1 MPDVEPPAPAGPAPA
16 VSAPG
21 SLTLPAVPLRDNVV
35 FPSQLAP
42 LAAGRPRSVAA
53 LEAAVNGDGRVV
65 LAIQRDAER
74 DDASIDDV
82 HAIAVIAHV
91 GAFRRLPGGGA
102 HALVE
107 GKERVRIDA
116 FDASGDAWIATV
128 TPIPVEPVEGT
139 EVDALFGSVR
149 SLFADYVNAGAQVG
163 ADTAVAMARASQPE
177 LIADIASTCPDFGFD
192 DRVALLQ
199 ETDTIARLRT
209 LIPLLARE
217 VEVAQLRTKIHEDV
231 QKTINNSQREHILR
245 EQLRAIR
252 KELTELDDAGEDDED
267 LAARVEKAGM
277 PDNVRQRV
285 LKEVHRLE
293 QIPSASPEMGMVR
306 TWVDWLLDLPWVD
319 PPAET
324 LDIER
329 AAAILDED
337 HYGLTKVKDRIL
349 EWLAVRERIRTKG
362 IAEEAASAE
371 REARASA
378 EPENAASVA
387 TADETTQEA
396 GGGAGGSADPRP
408 GAAQDVPRTQDDEES
423 DRAGDRRG
431 VPAPTGP
438 AALAAAP
445 KPRRT
450 LQTPI
455 LCFVGPPGVGKT
467 SLGRSIARA
476 LDRKFV
482 RMSLGGIRDE
492 AEIRG
497 HRRTYIGALPGRIIQ
512 SMRTGGTRN
521 AVIMLDEIDK
531 VGADFRGDP
540 SAALLE
546 VLDPEQNWE
555 FSDHYLEVP
564 YDLSQVLFITTAN
577 IAETISPP
585 LRDRMEIIRITG
597 YTEQEKVQI
606 AERHLVPRQLDQHS
620 LDITELE
627 IPRETIVAMLHGY
640 TREAGVRQLD
650 RTIAEVARKVPRKL
664 AAGAVPPV
672 VITPADLS
680 DLLGPRRHDYGEA
693 QEQDEIGAVTGVVVS
708 EVGGDIITVE
718 ALAIETKPDLVLTG
732 QLGSVMEES
741 ARAALSWAKVH
752 AVEYG
757 APRDFFDTHA
767 IHVHVPAGAIPKDGP
782 SAGVTMATAM
792 VSVASSRRVRRDLAM
807 TGEVTLRGK
816 VLPIGGVKDKLLAAH
831 RSGLKTFILPAKN
844 VRDLYE
850 VDKEI
855 LDAIEVVPVDN
866 VGEVLDRAL
875 VESDVPRKRERRGA
889 GFVLPITSADVIGP
903 INAEPA

>member
-16 VSAPG
+16 EPAPV

-277 PDNVRQRV
+277 PDNVKQRV

-349 EWLAVRERIRTKG
+349 EWLAVRERIRAKG
-362 IAEEAASAE
+362 IAEEAASEIAK
-371 REARASA
+371 EA
-378 EPENAASVA
+378 AA
-387 TADETTQEA
+387 ETTKAEA
-396 GGGAGGSADPRP
+396 AVDVEEAANVEGEDPTTAE
-408 GAAQDVPRTQDDEES
+408 AAHEAELVVLT
-423 DRAGDRRG
+423 
-431 VPAPTGP
+431 
-438 AALAAAP
+438 AAP
-445 KPRRT
+445 KKRRT

-512 SMRTGGTRN
+512 SMRTAGTRN

-620 LDITELE
+620 LDVTELE

-875 VESDVPRKRERRGA
+875 VESDAPRKRERRGA

-903 INAEPA
+903 INAEHA

>member
-1 MPDVEPPAPAGPAPA
+1 MPEAELSAPDEPAAGPPPPA
-16 VSAPG
+16 SM
-21 SLTLPAVPLRDNVV
+21 TLPAVPLRDNVV

-65 LAIQRDAER
+65 LAIQRDAAR
-74 DDASIDDV
+74 DEASLDDV
-82 HAIAVIAHV
+82 HTIAVIAHV

-116 FDASGDAWIATV
+116 FDATGDAWIATV
-128 TPIPVEPVEGT
+128 TPVTADITEGT

-163 ADTAVAMARASQPE
+163 ADTAVAMARAGDPE
-177 LIADIASTCPDFGFD
+177 LIADIASTCPDFDFD

-199 ETDTIARLRT
+199 QTDPIARLRT

-267 LAARVEKAGM
+267 LATRVEKAGM
-277 PDNVRQRV
+277 PENVKTRV

-329 AAAILDED
+329 ASAILDED

-349 EWLAVRERIRTKG
+349 EWLAVRDRIRLKALSEG
-362 IAEEAASAE
+362 AGPVDAGAG
-371 REARASA
+371 
-378 EPENAASVA
+378 A
-387 TADETTQEA
+387 TEDSTQEA
-396 GGGAGGSADPRP
+396 GGGAGGSADRRP
-408 GAAQDVPRTQDDEES
+408 GEPQDVPEAQDGS
-423 DRAGDRRG
+423 DPAGERRG
-431 VPAPTGP
+431 VPATTGP
-438 AALAAAP
+438 AALAQA
-445 KPRRT
+445 KRRT

-512 SMRTGGTRN
+512 SMRTAGTRN

-577 IAETISPP
+577 ITETISAP

-597 YTEQEKVQI
+597 YTEQEKVEI

-620 LDITELE
+620 LDAGELE
-627 IPRETIVAMLHGY
+627 IPRESIVAMLHGY

-664 AAGAVPPV
+664 AAGATPPI
-672 VITPADLS
+672 VITPDDLT

-741 ARAALSWAKVH
+741 VKAALSWAKVH
-752 AVEYG
+752 AIEYG

-767 IHVHVPAGAIPKDGP
+767 VHVHVPAGAIPKDGP

-792 VSVASSRRVRRDLAM
+792 VSVATGRRVRRDLAM
-807 TGEVTLRGK
+807 TGEITLRGK

-844 VRDLYE
+844 MRDLYE
-850 VDKEI
+850 VDREI
-855 LDAIEVVPVDN
+855 LDAIDVVPVEY
-866 VGEVLDRAL
+866 VGEVLERAL
-875 VESDVPRKRERRGA
+875 VESDAPRKRERHGA
-889 GFVLPITSADVIGP
+889 GFVLPITGADVLGP
-903 INAEPA
+903 INANPR

>member
-1 MPDVEPPAPAGPAPA
+1 MPDAELSAPAEPDP
-16 VSAPG
+16 VSSG
-21 SLTLPAVPLRDNVV
+21 SATLTLPAVPLRDNVV

-74 DDASIDDV
+74 DEASIDDV

-91 GAFRRLPGGGA
+91 GAFRRLPGSGA

-107 GKERVRIDA
+107 GKERVRIEA

-128 TPIPVEPVEGT
+128 TPLPPEPVEGT

-149 SLFADYVNAGAQVG
+149 TLFAEYVNAGAQVG

-199 ETDTIARLRT
+199 ETDTLVRLRK
-209 LIPLLARE
+209 LVPLLARE
-217 VEVAQLRTKIHEDV
+217 VEVAQLRSKIHEDV

-252 KELTELDDAGEDDED
+252 KELSELDDAGEDDED
-267 LAARVEKAGM
+267 LSARVEKAGM
-277 PDNVRQRV
+277 PDNVKQRV

-306 TWVDWLLDLPWVD
+306 TWVDWLLDLPWID

-337 HYGLTKVKDRIL
+337 HYGLTKVKDRVL
-349 EWLAVRERIRTKG
+349 EWLAVRDRIRVK
-362 IAEEAASAE
+362 
-371 REARASA
+371 
-378 EPENAASVA
+378 A
-387 TADETTQEA
+387 TAEAESAVAQATKNEADAAPETASQVDGAATANGTTTQEA
-396 GGGAGGSADPRP
+396 GGGTGGGADLLT
-408 GAAQDVPRTQDDEES
+408 GAAQDGPRTQDDEES
-423 DRAGDRRG
+423 DRAAERRG
-431 VPAPTGP
+431 DPVPTGP
-438 AALAAAP
+438 AAHATASP
-445 KPRRT
+445 KRRT

-512 SMRTGGTRN
+512 SMRTAGTRN

-577 IAETISPP
+577 IVDTISPP

-620 LDITELE
+620 LDAGELQ

-664 AAGAVPPV
+664 AAGETPPV
-672 VITPADLS
+672 VITPEDLS

-693 QEQDEIGAVTGVVVS
+693 HEQDEIGAVTGVVVS
-708 EVGGDIITVE
+708 EVGGDIVTVE
-718 ALAIETKPDLVLTG
+718 ALAIETKPELVLTG

-757 APRDFFDTHA
+757 APRDFFDTSCDPRA
-767 IHVHVPAGAIPKDGP
+767 RAG
-782 SAGVTMATAM
+782 
-792 VSVASSRRVRRDLAM
+792 RRHPQGR
-807 TGEVTLRGK
+807 TLRGRDHGHCDG
-816 VLPIGGVKDKLLAAH
+816 VGGVRTARAP
-831 RSGLKTFILPAKN
+831 RS
-844 VRDLYE
+844 RD
-850 VDKEI
+850 
-855 LDAIEVVPVDN
+855 
-866 VGEVLDRAL
+866 DR
-875 VESDVPRKRERRGA
+875 
-889 GFVLPITSADVIGP
+889 
-903 INAEPA
+903 